1 MRPGF
6 FVSGVLHAAAIAVTL
21 IVWTTPEP
29 PPVKQNPVVPVEII
43 EFADETNIKPLA
55 AAVVAED
62 ATPLTPMPDGAPQEI
77 ESLPVPDLAPA
88 PKPEP
93 KPAEKPKR
101 NAPPS
106 LDRVAA
112 LIDKS
117 AKPGAQPAPAQAA
130 EVAERPRPGV
140 GAGDRMTLSEIDAI
154 KLQMRDCWRMP
165 VDMAAPE
172 NLVVKVRVFF
182 EANGQVRRTQLV
194 SPAAFAGLDPPTR
207 AAAEAAMR
215 AVRVCNPLQVNP
227 SRTEGGQ
234 LVLNFDPREMAGR

>member
-6 FVSGVLHAAAIAVTL
+6 LVSGILHAAAVAVTL
-21 IVWTTPEP
+21 IVWRAPEP
-29 PPVKQNPVVPVEII
+29 PPAKQNPIVPVEII
-43 EFADETNIKPLA
+43 EFAEETNIKPLA
-55 AAVVAED
+55 AAVADD
-62 ATPLTPMPDGAPQEI
+62 ATPLTPMSEGAPQEL
-77 ESLPVPDLAPA
+77 EALPAPDLAPV

-117 AKPGAQPAPAQAA
+117 AKPGGPPAPAQAA
-130 EVAERPRPGV
+130 EVSERPRPGI
-140 GAGDRMTLSEIDAI
+140 GAGDKMALSEMDAI
-154 KLQMRDCWRMP
+154 RLQMRECWRMP

-182 EANGQVRRTQLV
+182 EANGQVRRVVLV
-194 SPAAFAGLDPPTR
+194 SPASLSGLDPPLR
-207 AAAEAAMR
+207 AASEAAMR
-215 AVRVCNPLQVNP
+215 AVRVCNPLRVDP
-227 SRTEGGQ
+227 ARTQAGQ
-234 LVLNFDPREMAGR
+234 AVLNFDPREMAAR